1 MTVRIATNSLERG
14 LALMKAIGQQR
25 GGMTNAELSRHFDIP
40 KSTCTYI
47 LTRLEREKYV
57 IRDKL
62 TGRYTIGL
70 NTLSLAHDALREIR
84 FPAIAEPTLYRL
96 AERTG
101 LVAILGVREGDRVLT
116 VDRVESPDFMR
127 DSAESGRSRWP
138 FYPAREHRGLGAEY
152 SLHASA
158 LGRVVLAHLPP
169 QNLSEILE
177 AIQLTKLTPKTIV
190 SKTELLVELARIRKA
205 GYSIADQQSH
215 LDTLAIAAPIV
226 EANGEVRA
234 SVCIAGSR
242 LSPAFR
248 GLSSLIVSVQQAG
261 DEISKRLSQI
271 SIPEGQT
278 AAVRITLAPTRAGRD
293 TVTAGSLS
301 LFQGRQA
308 ASLTH

>member
-1 MTVRIATNSLERG
+1 
-14 LALMKAIGQQR
+14 MKAIGQQR
-25 GGMTNAELSRHFDIP
+25 GGMTNAELSRQLDIP

-47 LTRLEREKYV
+47 LTRLEGEKFV
-57 IRDKL
+57 VRHKI
-62 TGRYTIGL
+62 TGRYTVGL

-101 LVAILGVREGDRVLT
+101 LVAILGAVEGDRVLT

-127 DSAESGRSRWP
+127 DSAEKGRSRWR
-138 FYPAREHRGLGAEY
+138 FYPTREHRGIGAEY

-169 QNLSEILE
+169 QDLSEILE
-177 AIQLTKLTPKTIV
+177 KIPLTKFTPKTIV
-190 SKTELLVELARIRKA
+190 SKAELLIELERIRER
-205 GYSIADQQSH
+205 GYAITDQQSH
-215 LDTLAIAAPIV
+215 LDTRAIAAPIV

-248 GLSSLIVSVQQAG
+248 GLSGLITSVQEAG
-261 DEISKRLSQI
+261 KEISRCLSRGSMPDGQI
-271 SIPEGQT
+271 APVAATSVPYGT
-278 AAVRITLAPTRAGRD
+278 ARETVSTTSAG
-293 TVTAGSLS
+293 L
-301 LFQGRQA
+301 LHGRRS
-308 ASLTH
+308 ASFNHYRF